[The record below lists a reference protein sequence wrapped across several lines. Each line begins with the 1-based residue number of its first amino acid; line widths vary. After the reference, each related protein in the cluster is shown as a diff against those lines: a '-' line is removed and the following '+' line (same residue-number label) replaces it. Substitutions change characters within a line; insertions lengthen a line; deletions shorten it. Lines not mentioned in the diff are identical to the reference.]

1 MSKELDNKLLK
12 ILKQICENT
21 YDRPTPFDEKAL
33 ENLTESSVFD
43 VSHSL
48 NNLQRNGLI
57 RIHIGL
63 SGESS
68 RVELLKTTS

>member
-33 ENLTESSVFD
+33 ETLTETSVFD
-43 VSHSL
+43 ISHSL

-57 RIHIGL
+57 RIHMGL
-63 SGESS
+63 PGEFSK
-68 RVELLKTTS
+68 VELLKSTT